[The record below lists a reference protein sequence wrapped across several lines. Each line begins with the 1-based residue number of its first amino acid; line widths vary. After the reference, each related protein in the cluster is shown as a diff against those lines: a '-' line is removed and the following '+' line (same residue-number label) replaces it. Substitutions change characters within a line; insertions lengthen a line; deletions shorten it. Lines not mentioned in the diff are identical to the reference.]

1 VDAGVV
7 GVSMS
12 ALDTMIAN
20 EGPVRLAIFVAVLS
34 LLAVAE
40 RLWPARGD
48 SKPASRQLSNF
59 ALVAID
65 TLLLRVAFPLLAVA
79 FAIRMHEA
87 GTGAFGR
94 LDAPLWMEITLAIL
108 LFDVA
113 IYAQH
118 RLLHRVPLLWR
129 MHRVHHT
136 DLAFDV
142 STGLRFHPGEILLS
156 MGYNLGVIALL
167 GPSAITVACYEML
180 LVGFALITHA
190 NVSLPT
196 GVDRLLRRVFVTPDW
211 HRVHHSVHRDETDS
225 NYGNILSLWD
235 RIFASYRAQPRAG
248 HVAMQIGLPQLR
260 DAEFQSLSALLL
272 QPARRVLP
280 TSGTE

>member
-1 VDAGVV
+1 
-7 GVSMS
+7 MS
-12 ALDTMIAN
+12 VWIADHA
-20 EGPVRLAIFVAVLS
+20 VLLRLALVLLVLS
-34 LLAVAE
+34 LLLALE
-40 RLWPARGD
+40 RLRPRREVTPDWKRRG
-48 SKPASRQLSNF
+48 RNL
-59 ALVAID
+59 ALAPLGA
-65 TLLLRVAFPLLAVA
+65 LLLYLVMPVTAVA
-79 FAIRMHEA
+79 FAQQA
-87 GTGAFGR
+87 ATGSFGALTR
-94 LDAPLWMEITLAIL
+94 VDWPHWLEMALGLVLLDLAI
-108 LFDVA
+108 
-113 IYAQH
+113 YGQH
-118 RLLHRVPLLWR
+118 RAFHRIALLWPL
-129 MHRVHHT
+129 HRVHHS
-136 DLAFDV
+136 DIAFDV

-156 MGYNLGVIALL
+156 MGYKLGVIALL
-167 GPSAITVACYEML
+167 APSAITVACYEML